1 MLLKK
6 RFVKLK
12 NLCEQIRG
20 VSYTPKDVRDTPA
33 EGYLPVLR
41 ANNIQDKITLDDLVY
56 VNHKKIGAEQLLKEG
71 DILICA
77 SSGSKKIVG
86 KAVMVHNLT
95 IQPAS
100 FGAFCK
106 IVRPT
111 KIYAPY
117 LAHFFNSSYYRN
129 TISHTALGANI
140 NNIRNEHINNLDI
153 PYPDQTEQKRIAER
167 LDKVQELIALQ
178 KEQLK
183 KLDDLIKSRFID
195 LFGNPITNPKGWP
208 LYALHE
214 IATLNPSRSNMP
226 EHTLVSFIPMDAVST
241 DGYILYQKSGSY
253 ASFKKGFT
261 PFIEGDI
268 LFAKITPCMENGKG
282 CIATQLQNQVGFGST
297 EFHVVRPNSS
307 VNTKF
312 LSFILQSRFFRRIA
326 ARHMTGSAG
335 QRRVPIS
342 FLETY
347 KIALPPKSLQT
358 QFADFV
364 TKIDSQ
370 KGLLT
375 TRLSHL
381 ETLYKSLMQE
391 YFG

>member
-12 NLCEQIRG
+12 TLCAQIRG

-33 EGYLPVLR
+33 EGYLPILR
-41 ANNIQDKITLDDLVY
+41 ANNIQDKITSDDLVY

-77 SSGSKKIVG
+77 SSGSKNLVG
-86 KAVMVHNLT
+86 KAAMVHDLA

-106 IVRPT
+106 VVRPV

-117 LAHFFNSSYYRN
+117 VAHFFNSSYYRN
-129 TISHTALGANI
+129 TISHIAQGANI
-140 NNIRNEHINNLDI
+140 NNIRNEHINDLDI
-153 PYPDQTEQKRIAER
+153 PYPDRKEQKQIAER
-167 LDKVQELIALQ
+167 LDKVQELITLQ
-178 KEQLK
+178 KEQLT

-195 LFGNPITNPKGWP
+195 LFGDPITNPRGWP
-208 LYALHE
+208 LKRMGDLYYLKAGQTTKANVIHPYSEDYSVPCYGGNGIRGYVQTSTYEGIFPIIGRQGALCGNIQLASGKFHATE
-214 IATLNPSRSNMP
+214 HAVLVTPLKGDQPLYVYHLLKDMNLYRFHGGAAQPGLAVKTLNEIN
-226 EHTLVSFIPMDAVST
+226 IID
-241 DGYILYQKSGSY
+241 
-253 ASFKKGFT
+253 
-261 PFIEGDI
+261 
-268 LFAKITPCMENGKG
+268 
-282 CIATQLQNQVGFGST
+282 
-297 EFHVVRPNSS
+297 
-307 VNTKF
+307 
-312 LSFILQSRFFRRIA
+312 
-326 ARHMTGSAG
+326 
-335 QRRVPIS
+335 VPHN
-342 FLETY
+342 
-347 KIALPPKSLQT
+347 LQT

-364 TKIDSQ
+364 TKIEAQ

>member
-6 RFVKLK
+6 RFVKLRT
-12 NLCEQIRG
+12 LCEQIRG

-33 EGYLPVLR
+33 EGYLPILR
-41 ANNIQDKITLDDLVY
+41 ANNIQDKITSDDLVY

-77 SSGSKKIVG
+77 SSGSKNLVG
-86 KAVMVHNLT
+86 KAAMVHYLT

-106 IVRPT
+106 VVRPT

-129 TISHTALGANI
+129 TISHIAQGANI
-140 NNIRNEHINNLDI
+140 NNIRNEHINDLDI
-153 PYPDQTEQKRIAER
+153 PYPDQKEQKRIAER

-183 KLDDLIKSRFID
+183 KLDELIKSRFID
-195 LFGNPITNPKGWP
+195 LFGDPITNPKGWP
-208 LYALHE
+208 SQIL
-214 IATLNPSRSNMP
+214 TK
-226 EHTLVSFIPMDAVST
+226 VSPKIT
-241 DGYILYQKSGSY
+241 R
-253 ASFKKGFT
+253 
-261 PFIEGDI
+261 
-268 LFAKITPCMENGKG
+268 KITPVSALIWLLNLDKVESNTGRIIEKERVSPSQMG
-282 CIATQLQNQVGFGST
+282 
-297 EFHVVRPNSS
+297 SS
-307 VNTKF
+307 VYSFQNGDVLYSKLRPYLNKVVLVDEDGFCTSELLPLHPKEEICRAPFLAHLLRHQSVVAF
-312 LSFILQSRFFRRIA
+312 LSSRV
-326 ARHMTGSAG
+326 AG
-335 QRRVPIS
+335 AKMPRVDMDTLRNFQI
-342 FLETY
+342 
-347 KIALPPKSLQT
+347 ILPPISLQT
-358 QFADFV
+358 QFTDFV
-364 TKIDSQ
+364 TKIEAQ

>member
-1 MLLKK
+1 MKSLGEILEYEQPTKYI
-6 RFVKLK
+6 VKSE
-12 NLCEQIRG
+12 NYDN
-20 VSYTPKDVRDTPA
+20 SYSTPVLTPGQTFILGYTNEKDGIYSDP
-33 EGYLPVLR
+33 LPVIIFDDFTTATKLVNFPFKVKSSAMKILKP
-41 ANNIQDKITLDDLVY
+41 ANKNVYILYWYYYLSSLKVDNDL
-56 VNHKKIGAEQLLKEG
+56 HKRYWISTFANRQ
-71 DILICA
+71 
-77 SSGSKKIVG
+77 VP
-86 KAVMVHNLT
+86 V
-95 IQPAS
+95 PALS
-100 FGAFCK
+100 
-106 IVRPT
+106 
-111 KIYAPY
+111 
-117 LAHFFNSSYYRN
+117 
-129 TISHTALGANI
+129 
-140 NNIRNEHINNLDI
+140 
-153 PYPDQTEQKRIAER
+153 EQKRIAER

-282 CIATQLQNQVGFGST
+282 CIATQLQNRVGFGST

>member
-183 KLDDLIKSRFID
+183 KLDDLIKSHFID
-195 LFGNPITNPKGWP
+195 LFGDPVINEKKW
-208 LYALHE
+208 E
-214 IATLNPSRSNMP
+214 IKTLKDLGKVMSGGTPSRGIPEYFGGNINWFSAGELNSLFLTKSLETITEEGLLHSNAKLFPAGSLLIGMYD
-226 EHTLVSFIPMDAVST
+226 TAAFKL
-241 DGYILYQKSGSY
+241 GILKQKSAFNQACAAIFPKIVKVVWLYYVLSLLKSEALKFRRGIRQ
-253 ASFKKGFT
+253 KNLNLQ
-261 PFIEGDI
+261 FIRDFEVPVPPAD
-268 LFAKITPCMENGKG
+268 
-282 CIATQLQNQVGFGST
+282 LQNKF
-297 EFHVVRPNSS
+297 
-307 VNTKF
+307 VNF
-312 LSFILQSRFFRRIA
+312 
-326 ARHMTGSAG
+326 MTNIEA
-335 QRRVPIS
+335 
-342 FLETY
+342 
-347 KIALPPKSLQT
+347 
-358 QFADFV
+358 
-364 TKIDSQ
+364 Q

-375 TRLSHL
+375 ARLSHL

>member
-195 LFGNPITNPKGWP
+195 LFGDPITNSKKFK
-208 LYALHE
+208 
-214 IATLNPSRSNMP
+214 IDTLNNICDVRDGTHASPEYVLKGYPLITSKNIINGEISLEEVNFITKLDFDNINKRSKVDVGDILLPMIGTIGNPALVEQEPNYAIKNMALIKFWPQSRCSN
-226 EHTLVSFIPMDAVST
+226 L
-241 DGYILYQKSGSY
+241 YILYLLRS
-253 ASFKKGFT
+253 SFLDNIIKNQQRG
-261 PFIEGDI
+261 G
-268 LFAKITPCMENGKG
+268 
-282 CIATQLQNQVGFGST
+282 TQ
-297 EFHVVRPNSS
+297 
-307 VNTKF
+307 KF
-312 LSFILQSRFFRRIA
+312 LALKTIRGLQIPIP
-326 ARHMTGSAG
+326 
-335 QRRVPIS
+335 PIS
-342 FLETY
+342 
-347 KIALPPKSLQT
+347 SQV

-364 TKIDSQ
+364 TKIEAQ
-370 KGLLT
+370 KGLLA